1 MPHRLGLR
9 SVHHDLGWKK
19 AAADAMAVAMEHKA
33 TSEAAGLI
41 LATSIIAGV
50 VGGTIAGE
58 TSIGFLAG
66 LAVGLVMSALFWF
79 RDRSRASGDLPPG
92 PDDPADDVH

>member
-1 MPHRLGLR
+1 
-9 SVHHDLGWKK
+9 
-19 AAADAMAVAMEHKA
+19 MAREG

-58 TSIGFLAG
+58 SSIGFLAG
-66 LAVGLVMSALFWF
+66 LAVGIVMALLFWF
-79 RDRSRASGDLPPG
+79 NRRRGSGDLPPR
-92 PDDPADDVH
+92 PDDAADDVH

>member
-9 SVHHDLGWKK
+9 SVHHDAGWKK
-19 AAADAMAVAMEHKA
+19 AAADAMALAMEDKS

-50 VGGTIAGE
+50 VGGTIVGE
-58 TSIGFLAG
+58 ISIGFLAG
-66 LAVGLVMSALFWF
+66 LAVGVVMSLLFWLG
-79 RDRSRASGDLPPG
+79 DRRRGSGDLPPR
-92 PDDPADDVH
+92 PDDAADDIH

>member
-9 SVHHDLGWKK
+9 SVHHDAGWKK
-19 AAADAMAVAMEHKA
+19 AAADAMALAMEHKA

-66 LAVGLVMSALFWF
+66 LAVGVVMSLLFWLG
-79 RDRSRASGDLPPG
+79 DRRRGSGDLPARPN
-92 PDDPADDVH
+92 DAADDVH

>member
-1 MPHRLGLR
+1 LAYDPFTTTPG
-9 SVHHDLGWKK
+9 GKK
-19 AAADAMAVAMEHKA
+19 PRQMRWLLAMEHKA

-66 LAVGLVMSALFWF
+66 LAVGVVMSLLFWLG
-79 RDRSRASGDLPPG
+79 DRRRGSGDLPAR
-92 PDDPADDVH
+92 PDDAADNVH